1 MKRPLS
7 TVLVLAAVAGLLLA
21 GVAACGGSSGSTS
34 PSPAASLD
42 TTTPVTLTVWHPWT
56 VKSEKQGFATAVA
69 GFEQKYPWINL
80 KIVTFPNSD
89 EFDQTLIKNINAGTA
104 PDVAISFGPDYVGK
118 YAADD
123 LLEDMTPF
131 MEADKFDMSVFA
143 PAALSYTKYDGKQV
157 ALPVL
162 TDAYGLYYNKTMFE
176 KAGLTGPPKT
186 MSELMDYAK
195 KLTVRSSNGDIEVAG
210 FVPLNAFNELG
221 PIDLARPWGAEWF
234 GSDGK
239 AITSTDPA
247 WASAFTWQKQLV
259 DWYGKDA
266 ITKFNAAWV
275 DKEWTPDQVF
285 ETGHVAMIW
294 DGEWRTKM
302 IENDQAK
309 IDYATAPFPAADD
322 HPELYGQGRVGGTI
336 CGIPRGA
343 ANPRGGLAAREVH
356 VHRHRLPGG
365 PGEHAGQ
372 RADDDGVGRVAGP
385 ADAGTDADVHRRV
398 EQPELAVPAAA
409 QGRGRHLRRLPQ
421 QLQRQVGAGEGRRS
435 AGRPGAGRPE
445 HRQRAVD
452 GPGAVSQTWP
462 ETTDRL

>member
-7 TVLVLAAVAGLLLA
+7 IVLVLAAVAGLLLA

-343 ANPRGGLAAREVH
+343 ANPQAAWLLVKYMSTDTDFLVALANMLGNVPTTTASAESPDLQMPAQMQTFIDVWNNPDSLFQPPLKDVGATYADFLNNYNDKWVQGKGGDLQAGLAQVDQNIDNE
-356 VHRHRLPGG
+356 LSM
-365 PGEHAGQ
+365 GQ
-372 RADDDGVGRVAGP
+372 AP
-385 ADAGTDADVHRRV
+385 
-398 EQPELAVPAAA
+398 
-409 QGRGRHLRRLPQ
+409 
-421 QLQRQVGAGEGRRS
+421 
-435 AGRPGAGRPE
+435 
-445 HRQRAVD
+445 
-452 GPGAVSQTWP
+452 
-462 ETTDRL
+462 